1 VIDATG
7 NPQRILLLGGTS
19 DIGLAVVRRL
29 LPADREIDVI
39 LAGRD
44 PRRLDQAAAE
54 LASSSAR
61 PLRVRTLPFDAEALE
76 EHGAMIDAA
85 WSDGDVDVVV
95 FAFGQLGDQEQL
107 IDDPAAAARLT
118 TVNHTAAVST
128 GLHIARRMRAQGHGH
143 LVALSSIAGERARPS
158 NFIYGASK
166 AGFDAF
172 FDGLGYAMADHGVSV
187 SVIRPGFVR
196 SRMTTGL
203 AVPPLATTP
212 EAVAEAVS
220 GGVGRSGARYVSIPQ
235 QALGLALRVLPRSV
249 VRRLP

>member
-1 VIDATG
+1 MIDATG

-29 LPADREIDVI
+29 LPTDREVDVI

-44 PRRLDQAAAE
+44 PEGLDR
-54 LASSSAR
+54 ASAGLVRSSPKPPR
-61 PLRVRTLPFDAEALE
+61 IRTLPFDAEALG
-76 EHGAMIDAA
+76 EHGATIDAA
-85 WSDGDVDVVV
+85 WSEGDVDIVV
-95 FAFGQLGDQEQL
+95 FAFGQLGDQERL

-128 GLHIARRMRAQGHGH
+128 GLHVARRMREQGHGH

-172 FDGLGYAMADHGVSV
+172 FDGLGYAMAEHGVSV
-187 SVIRPGFVR
+187 SVMRPGFVR

-212 EAVAEAVS
+212 DAVAAAVK